1 MFFGGIEIDHSLLRF
16 TSSKYIFRTFFSI
29 FIVDFEQVNASWALS
44 WNGLLIK
51 S

>member
-1 MFFGGIEIDHSLLRF
+1 MFLGGIEIDHSLLPF
-16 TSSKYIFRTFFSI
+16 TCSKYIFRTFFII
-29 FIVDFEQVNASWALS
+29 FIDFEQVNASWALS